1 MQYKTSSSFMF
12 SILEKDTKYEL
23 DFNREDL
30 GKCLELFKQSIKEKQ
45 LASYFDLAGVEDVS
59 FKSIDWI
66 VDQQFAPIFTLQI
79 EFSTSTR
86 FSEEYLDDIN
96 LEITTTLS
104 DSVTNSIIAEVPLTD
119 AELDEDLTGEFY
131 ISDIICIQ
139 QEITTLDDA
148 SKVFSFDLVYSIEN
162 DENIYIEPSDFP
174 DAQETNLQLL
184 DHLNS
189 TTKFEWL
196 ELFYEYF
203 ASSIILKK
211 YVEVVDISFSQG
223 AGRSI
228 RCNLTLNGLKDST
241 EDTLFARKGI
251 LKSLAVYTKQ
261 MLNDLYDNIDVF
273 NFGGTYFTVPDDIDM
288 AEIYYPSFINIK
300 PITLKNYY

>member
-1 MQYKTSSSFMF
+1 MTSSSFMF

-23 DFNREDL
+23 DFNQEDL
-30 GKCLELFKQSIKEKQ
+30 GKCLELFQQSIKEKQ
-45 LASYFDLAGVEDVS
+45 LTSFFDLAGVADVS
-59 FKSIDWI
+59 FNSIDWV
-66 VDQQFAPIFTLQI
+66 VDRQLAPIFTLQL

-86 FSEEYLDDIN
+86 FTEEYLDDIN

-104 DSVTNSIIAEVPLTD
+104 DSVTNTLIAEVPLTD
-119 AELDEDLTGEFY
+119 DELDEDLTGEFY
-131 ISDIICIQ
+131 ISDIVCIKQ
-139 QEITTLDDA
+139 DIDTLNDA
-148 SKVFSFDLVYSIEN
+148 SKTFSFDLVYSIEN

-174 DAQETNLQLL
+174 DAQETNTQLL

-189 TTKFEWL
+189 TTKIEWL

-211 YVEVVDISFSQG
+211 YVEVQDISFSQG
-223 AGRSI
+223 DGRAI
-228 RCNLTLNGLKDST
+228 RCSLTLRGLKEST
-241 EDTLFARKGI
+241 EDTLIARKGI

-261 MLNDLYDNIDVF
+261 MLNDLHDNIDVF
-273 NFGGTYFTVPDDIDM
+273 DFGGTYFTVPDDIDM
-288 AEIYYPSFINIK
+288 AEIYFPVFTNIK